1 MLRIADAWENR
12 IRPFVAWKA
21 VIRLIKDPSR
31 TFEVFR
37 IIDAL
42 KGSSASCAVE
52 RLMTNDES
60 KALLINKP
68 SIVKALRSC
77 RIDSTDSLGSIYR
90 KFVSAESISAEEL
103 INESKVSPYTG
114 YRSLDERWMGE
125 RLRDIHDLFHV
136 ITGYGR
142 DALGELCLLAF
153 TNAQHYNRGIALIVF
168 MGRRQYLRDHPK
180 LPIDA
185 CLDEARNLAINSC
198 WLPGISWEAKLKLP
212 IKQVREDCRLFHPAM
227 YERTLLEVE
236 KGIYG

>member
-1 MLRIADAWENR
+1 M
-12 IRPFVAWKA
+12 
-21 VIRLIKDPSR
+21 
-31 TFEVFR
+31 FR

-42 KGSSASCAVE
+42 KGSSASRAVE
-52 RLMTNDES
+52 RLAQNDEN

-68 SIVKALRSC
+68 SILEALGAC
-77 RIDSTDSLGSIYR
+77 GIDSTDSLGSTYR
-90 KFVSAESISAEEL
+90 KFVSTESISAEEL

-114 YRSLDERWMGE
+114 YRSLDEKWMGE

-153 TNAQHYNRGIALIVF
+153 TNAQHYNRGIALVIF

-185 CLDEARNLAINSC
+185 CLDEARNLARKSL
-198 WLPGISWEAKLKLP
+198 WLPGVSWEQKLELP
-212 IKQVREDCRLFHPAM
+212 IKQVREHCRLFHPVI
-227 YERTLLEVE
+227 YKRTLLEV
-236 KGIYG
+236 